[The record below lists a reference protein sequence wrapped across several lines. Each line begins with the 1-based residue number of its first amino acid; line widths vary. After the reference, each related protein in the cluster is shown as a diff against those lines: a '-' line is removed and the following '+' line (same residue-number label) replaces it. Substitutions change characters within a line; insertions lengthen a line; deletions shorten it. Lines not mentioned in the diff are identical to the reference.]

1 MKFKFFDPEEEIIV
15 EIDENKRVIDL
26 IKKVFNK
33 YDFYENNG
41 LDICTVYDTRNYH
54 VVSDNNNKIKDENL
68 SENLCF
74 AYYKKHEFLYVE
86 GGWGHHMIDM
96 DVVKEIKDPIMFKV
110 TYNHI
115 MRHKSFVSCKDFKF
129 IDLYN
134 GLINGGYIENNSKIS
149 IYKEK
154 DNGFFHIIDINI
166 FDLMN
171 KSIYDVL
178 SSHGDLYELVIK
190 VEGKN

>member
-1 MKFKFFDPEEEIIV
+1 MKFKFFDPEEKIIV

-26 IKKVFNK
+26 IEKVFNK

-134 GLINGGYIENNSKIS
+134 GLIKGEYIKRNSEIS
-149 IYKEK
+149 IFEIDYSSYK
-154 DNGFFHIIDINI
+154 HIRNINI
-166 FDLMN
+166 SEIGN
-171 KSIYDVL
+171 KSIFDVL
-178 SSHGDLYELVIK
+178 SLYGDINDLVIK
-190 VEGKN
+190 FEEE